1 MGKVEIPPLFK
12 LWILS
17 EILKLF
23 SLNQYSNPQL
33 QLNGD
38 GDGNLS
44 IGVGSAQF
52 KAGRNYE

>member
-1 MGKVEIPPLFK
+1 MGKMEIPPPFK

-23 SLNQYSNPQL
+23 SFNRYGNPQL
-33 QLNGD
+33 RLHGD

-44 IGVGSAQF
+44 IGVGSAQL
-52 KAGRNYE
+52 KAGRNYK